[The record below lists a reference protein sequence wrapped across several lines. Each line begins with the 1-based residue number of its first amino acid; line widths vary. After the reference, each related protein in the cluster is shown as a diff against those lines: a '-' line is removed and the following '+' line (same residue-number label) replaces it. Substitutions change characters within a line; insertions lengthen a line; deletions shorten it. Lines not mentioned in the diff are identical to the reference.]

1 MLEAIKNAGKV
12 DSDPI
17 AMRKLVREGLSAI
30 KSFDG
35 ITGSSKFDAQ
45 GDPIKCAV
53 VVKIS
58 DKGEFVFEES
68 VCP

>member
-1 MLEAIKNAGKV
+1 MNAGTV
-12 DSDPI
+12 YDNV
-17 AMRKLVREGLSAI
+17 RKERTAIRDGLAAI

-35 ITGSSKFDAQ
+35 ITGSSKFDKQ

-58 DKGEFVFEES
+58 NEGKFVFEES